1 MDRTVGASGTH
12 ERSRWTAT
20 IALLFVALW
29 MVLQPATAQAAPDEP
44 DDVTLYFFW
53 GDGCPHCAAAEP
65 VLAGLEEQNPKLTV
79 RDFELW
85 YHPENE
91 APFVA
96 MAEKFGFEPS
106 GVPTIFLG
114 DQYWVG
120 WNDALQREVEDAVA
134 ACVADGC
141 PDAGAG
147 VIEPLD
153 SPDGATPTDGATAVP
168 SPAPTS
174 PAAPTDDGSNAASD
188 VITLPVFG
196 EVDAGKQS
204 LVVTTAL
211 IALVDGFNPCS
222 LWVLSVL
229 LALTLRTGS
238 RRKTVIIGLVF
249 IFVTA
254 LVYALFIAGLFTFF
268 TIVSIAPS
276 VRVLV
281 ALVALVFAVVNIKD
295 YFWYKEGISFTISDD
310 KKPGIYRRM
319 RRVIANGDSMPALV
333 SGTVVLAAGVSLVEL
348 ACTAGFPVLWTNILS
363 DQGVGVGVFLLLLLL
378 YMLIYQLDELV
389 IFGVAVVTLK
399 SSKLEE
405 KHGRILKL
413 VGGMLMLTL
422 AVVMIVDPTLM
433 TNVGSALLVFG
444 IAVAATLLVLLLH
457 RVVLPRLGIHIG
469 SEEKRALPSM
479 SGATAR
485 KPPTKAGSGTK
496 GASGK
501 GTGR

>member
-1 MDRTVGASGTH
+1 MARPTGSTGASDVR
-12 ERSRWTAT
+12 RSAT
-20 IALLFVALW
+20 VLALLLVALW
-29 MVLQPATAQAAPDEP
+29 MVLQPAPALAASDDPDDP

-65 VLAGLEEQNPKLTV
+65 VLAGLADQYPQLTV

-85 YHPENE
+85 YHPENQ
-91 APFVA
+91 APFQS
-96 MAEKFGFEPS
+96 MADKFGFEPT
-106 GVPTIFLG
+106 GVPTLFLG

-134 ACVADGC
+134 DCVAEGC

-153 SPDGATPTDGATAVP
+153 SATP
-168 SPAPTS
+168 APV
-174 PAAPTDDGSNAASD
+174 PTDDGSDAASD

-196 EVDAGKQS
+196 EVDASQQS

-254 LVYALFIAGLFTFF
+254 LVYAMFIAGLFTFF
-268 TIVSIAPS
+268 TIVNIAPW

-295 YFWYKEGISFTISDD
+295 YFWYKEGVSFTISDER
-310 KKPGIYRRM
+310 KPGIYRRM
-319 RRVIANGDSMPALV
+319 RTVIASGDSMPALV

-378 YMLIYQLDELV
+378 YMLIYQLDELAL
-389 IFGVAVVTLK
+389 FGVAVVTLK
-399 SSKLEE
+399 SSKIQE

-433 TNVGSALLVFG
+433 TNVGSALLVFAV
-444 IAVAATLLVLLLH
+444 AVAATLLVLVAH

-469 SEEKRALPSM
+469 SEEKRAVPLN
-479 SGATAR
+479 
-485 KPPTKAGSGTK
+485 K
-496 GASGK
+496 G
-501 GTGR
+501 R